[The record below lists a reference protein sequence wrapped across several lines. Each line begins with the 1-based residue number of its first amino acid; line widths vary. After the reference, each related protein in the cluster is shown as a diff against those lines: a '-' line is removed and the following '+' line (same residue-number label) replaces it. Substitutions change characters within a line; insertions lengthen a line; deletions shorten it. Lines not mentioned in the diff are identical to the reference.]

1 MLSPGARQADERSRH
16 TGGGRA
22 LGAAQGCVAGGIV
35 KPYSIALA
43 IVLVVIASALV
54 AAVVLLLTTGDG

>member
-1 MLSPGARQADERSRH
+1 MEAAD
-16 TGGGRA
+16 
-22 LGAAQGCVAGGIV
+22 AAQRGCGPRGGGIV
-35 KPYSIALA
+35 KSYSIALT

>member
-1 MLSPGARQADERSRH
+1 MARPGAQGE
-16 TGGGRA
+16 GA
-22 LGAAQGCVAGGIV
+22 LAAAQGGVAGGIV
-35 KPYSIALA
+35 KSYSIALA